1 MYFIVSFCI
10 GIFIGIV
17 AVFLF
22 LIKAKK
28 PGVDNEDQDIY
39 LEIDEND
46 HAHITT
52 VPKGIPHGGMKV
64 SRERLLEMTKS
75 GELKVTKEEWE
86 AATARR

>member
-75 GELKVTKEEWE
+75 G
-86 AATARR
+86 